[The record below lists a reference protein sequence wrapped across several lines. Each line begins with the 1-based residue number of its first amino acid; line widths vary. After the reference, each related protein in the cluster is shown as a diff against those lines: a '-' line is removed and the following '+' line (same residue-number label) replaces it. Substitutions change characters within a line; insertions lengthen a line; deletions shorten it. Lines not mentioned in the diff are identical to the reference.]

1 MHWLLFFFHVAVHH
15 ADVTVHDAD
24 VLCRRVGILLGSFS
38 DLDAFNEQ
46 AQELG
51 SQFVDSFEALC
62 FLDEGFHI
70 CRRCL
75 QFIQAFLLCR
85 DGLLQCF
92 LFGIIVSGQPAE
104 LLIGDTAQNIVLIDP
119 FEQSSQLIVSSLHG
133 IQFFLK
139 GIDLL
144 PELGAVLRVNVGRKL
159 VFLHSGKMRYSAK
172 VIQNDLFQVSLP
184 DLMRR
189 AEVFTFLA
197 IFYAEAC
204 YYTDEELNDLLDAY
218 KAYCGTTDY
227 QKDSGSGLYY
237 GEDDPTADYQMTMKR
252 MRAQVH
258 GKSFYP
264 TFAVL
269 NDSNGNYEVSKVAA
283 QDWIDH
289 GVQIENA
296 SLARVGSDYYAA
308 YTTAQSKLIDGKD
321 EQTIKKLCLQKLTI
335 GTEGEN
341 DGKAVPGSAIALR
354 KLVDNAKDN
363 SGDGVYASGSCSEAY
378 RDPYFSNIRF
388 LNGKLGG
395 LSGEDENFD
404 EQIAMQAYSLRAA
417 AETFLIFEMNGNT
430 YVVPQESLAGITG
443 EGKSGSIIPF
453 FTRET
458 VNQLGGSDASTVKG
472 APTVTNVTFGTDG
485 SGNITAVYT
494 RGENGAPGNAVY
506 LTKYDPQSQTWG
518 LGTRLAMRDMDTIEE
533 AEANSWSASETA
545 AAWYDT
551 NDDGKADTKDAPS
564 SFTFNRLRVGL
575 AGEDKLLIVAEG
587 TLMALEAVQQMRAA
601 YDSSGGLTGLT
612 PVTDEE
618 GESVYSFQPRQTN
631 GAYDTTNGVYA
642 LSFGMGSQG
651 IGSAALYLSN
661 YDLTP
666 GSTTNASVSFVNS
679 GDVAIRAGKSQPASI
694 TLYAGEEKLAEW
706 QITENVRAGQEVYT
720 ASTFVTLPAGLK
732 AGDKLYF
739 TVNEDTS
746 YTGSDAFSQSTKTAD
761 GAADTAACITV
772 ADRVELGYEDFGIT
786 MVGADENTVTLA
798 ADIHVGNRGSA
809 TSDMTYL
816 RFQY

>member
-1 MHWLLFFFHVAVHH
+1 MV
-15 ADVTVHDAD
+15 
-24 VLCRRVGILLGSFS
+24 
-38 DLDAFNEQ
+38 
-46 AQELG
+46 
-51 SQFVDSFEALC
+51 
-62 FLDEGFHI
+62 
-70 CRRCL
+70 
-75 QFIQAFLLCR
+75 
-85 DGLLQCF
+85 
-92 LFGIIVSGQPAE
+92 
-104 LLIGDTAQNIVLIDP
+104 
-119 FEQSSQLIVSSLHG
+119 
-133 IQFFLK
+133 
-139 GIDLL
+139 
-144 PELGAVLRVNVGRKL
+144 
-159 VFLHSGKMRYSAK
+159 
-172 VIQNDLFQVSLP
+172 
-184 DLMRR
+184 
-189 AEVFTFLA
+189 
-197 IFYAEAC
+197 FYAEAI
-204 YYTDEELNDLLDAY
+204 YYAEDELNDLLEAY
-218 KAYCGTTDY
+218 QDY
-227 QKDSGSGLYY
+227 YGETNYDKTSSGLYY
-237 GEDDPTADYQMTMKR
+237 GEDDPSANYQMTMKR
-252 MRAQVH
+252 MRAQVY

-269 NDSNGNYEVSKVAA
+269 DRATGSYTVSKVTA
-283 QDWIDH
+283 QDWIEN

-296 SLARVGSDYYAA
+296 SLAQVDSDYYAA
-308 YTTAQSKLIDGKD
+308 YTTAQSALTANGED
-321 EQTIKKLCLQKLTI
+321 EQTIKKLYLQKLTL
-335 GTEGEN
+335 
-341 DGKAVPGSAIALR
+341 DDAGKAVPGSAIALR

-363 SGDGVYASGSCSEAY
+363 SDDGVFASGSCSEAY

-395 LSGEDENFD
+395 LNGEDENFN

-472 APTVTNVTFGTDG
+472 APAVTNVTFGTDG

-575 AGEDKLLIVAEG
+575 AGEDQLLIVAEG
-587 TLMALEAVQQMRAA
+587 TLMALEAIQQMRAA

-618 GESVYSFQPRQTN
+618 GEPVYSFQPRQTN

-666 GSTTNASVSFVNS
+666 GSTMNASVSFVNS

-694 TLYAGEEKLAEW
+694 TLYAGKEKLAEW

-746 YTGSDAFSQSTKTAD
+746 SYTDSDAFSQSTKTAD

-772 ADRVELGYEDFGIT
+772 ADRVELGYEDFDIT

-816 RFQY
+816 RFQYEKVNSQGETELYPVDLTGHKLSVSDESPISRFSRDERTLKNGYLLLRTMQDGVEMTDATKAGQIRSMYGRTVTGTFTVPKDWYDTN